1 MFDFYEINIDVK
13 IKQNL
18 GQIGETMKNKDM
30 SRLVS
35 IEAAYSKDVSSRV
48 SWIFVILTQC
58 QKKYCWSKVWYKNY
72 KKIKNRNTN
81 APEM

>member
-48 SWIFVILTQC
+48 S
-58 QKKYCWSKVWYKNY
+58 
-72 KKIKNRNTN
+72 
-81 APEM
+81 